1 MLHFPAVPPL
11 LSEFALTLALSF
23 LVGLEY
29 HTYRRANNRDLGLG
43 TTRTFSLV
51 GVVGLALFS
60 LDPSHLLYA
69 LGLAIVGLLTALYY
83 WQRAR
88 QEQYTLLAPLLLVS
102 TYLIGPATIALPI
115 WFVVAMV
122 VLILVLLGEKMSIRR
137 FSDTFHS
144 AEMVT
149 LAKFLLLAGVILP
162 LLPSRP
168 VAPMV
173 QVTYYQVWIALL
185 VVSGISYL
193 SYLAQTYLF
202 PQRGYQ
208 LTGLLGGLY
217 SSTAASVVLA
227 RRAHEVPK
235 GMGVVDVNQGLVLA
249 TAMMYLRLLVIVAM
263 LGHWDA
269 ARALALPFGVFV
281 LLSLLVV
288 AALPRL
294 LPGRNGE
301 GVVAAHAP
309 ITHPLE
315 MSTAVLFALLFVFFA
330 ALSQFVIAHY
340 GSAGLHVLSVLVGL
354 TDIDPFILSLLAGK
368 FQVAT
373 NEVVA
378 AIILASGSNNLLKAL
393 YILSLGRRRDLWPSI
408 VWLSLLFVGSL
419 LV

>member
-1 MLHFPAVPPL
+1 MPHFPALPPL
-11 LSEFALTLALSF
+11 LSQFALTLALSF
-23 LVGLEY
+23 LVGLEF
-29 HTYRRANNRDLGLG
+29 HTYRRANNRDLGPG

-51 GVVGLALFS
+51 GVLGLALFS
-60 LDPSHLLYA
+60 LDLSHLLYA
-69 LGLAIVGLLTALYY
+69 LGLLVVGTLCALYY
-83 WQRAR
+83 WQRAK
-88 QEQYTLLAPLLLVS
+88 QEQYTLLAPLLVVS
-102 TYLIGPATIALPI
+102 TYLIGPATIAMPI

-122 VLILVLLGEKMSIRR
+122 VLILVLLGEKISIRR

-162 LLPSRP
+162 LLPNRP

-185 VVSGISYL
+185 VVSGISYV

-202 PQRGYQ
+202 PKSGYL

-217 SSTAASVVLA
+217 SSTATSVVLA
-227 RRAHEVPK
+227 RRAHEEVD
-235 GMGVVDVNQGLVLA
+235 GVSMVGVNQGLILA
-249 TAMMYLRLLVIVAM
+249 TAMMYLRLFVIVVV

-269 ARALALPFGVFV
+269 ARELALPFAGFI

-288 AALPRL
+288 ALLPRL
-294 LPGRNGE
+294 WPGQVGPRRE
-301 GVVAAHAP
+301 TSHVP

-315 MSTAVLFALLFVFFA
+315 MTTAVLFALLFVCFA
-330 ALSQFVIAHY
+330 ALSQFVIGSY
-340 GSAGLHVLSVLVGL
+340 GAAGLHVLSILVGL

-373 NEVVA
+373 SSVVA
-378 AIILASGSNNLLKAL
+378 AIVLASGSNNLLKAI
-393 YILSLGRRRDLWPSI
+393 YILSFGRRRDLWPSML
-408 VWLSLLFVGSL
+408 WLTLLFAGAL
-419 LV
+419 LI